1 MSVLIKTQINQKIVV
16 TCVYIPPNSLNNA
29 TFESL
34 QSYLDGLTL
43 GPETD
48 LIVCGDF
55 NVNFLLTST
64 KRKKIEDN
72 LIGNGMLENKMSCL
86 PTRVTER
93 SSTLI
98 DFFFCTS
105 SFSTKTIKNSVS
117 DNFGV
122 QFFSNFLKKDVFKK
136 KTFARNWNKLKKRD
150 ISEKLSFYLQHE
162 IGKCMQLWN
171 PEDPQMSS
179 RILEKINSILM
190 KAVDTFSP
198 KRLLVQSERHPWI
211 DNEVKNAATKKR
223 RLRQEFLN
231 IKTTDARNKYSS
243 QNKNVKNLIIRKKRK
258 YYQNKLMLESNC
270 KMKTFFETFKEMSG
284 KGKKSKSLNLSNGDA
299 EHFNEYFANIGARLT
314 QSKPNCI
321 ENNVIRQQQSLFYVS
336 SNINKYSTD
345 FYDIN
350 TVLVN
355 HLKTILAG
363 PLTEIFNDCLTSGI
377 YPNCLKIAKIVPIFK
392 EGDIDDP
399 SDYRPI
405 SLLPVLG
412 KIFERIIFKR
422 AQSYVDKFNIIRN
435 TQFGFKSNRS
445 TVDAILTLLEEISTS
460 LSNKKL
466 TVQNTFLDLTKAFDT
481 VDHSSLLIK
490 LEQMGFR
497 GPVLNLLESYLDNRY
512 QYIETNSF
520 KTELKL
526 VSFGVPQGSILGP
539 LLFILYINDL
549 QIATKNTGVL
559 LYADDTVLKS
569 TNNKD
574 YIAFAHRSALLK

>member
-1 MSVLIKTQINQKIVV
+1 M
-16 TCVYIPPNSLNNA
+16 
-29 TFESL
+29 
-34 QSYLDGLTL
+34 
-43 GPETD
+43 
-48 LIVCGDF
+48 
-55 NVNFLLTST
+55 
-64 KRKKIEDN
+64 
-72 LIGNGMLENKMSCL
+72 
-86 PTRVTER
+86 
-93 SSTLI
+93 
-98 DFFFCTS
+98 
-105 SFSTKTIKNSVS
+105 FS
-117 DNFGV
+117 
-122 QFFSNFLKKDVFKK
+122 FFSNFLKKDVFKK

-211 DNEVKNAATKKR
+211 DNEVKNAAAKKR